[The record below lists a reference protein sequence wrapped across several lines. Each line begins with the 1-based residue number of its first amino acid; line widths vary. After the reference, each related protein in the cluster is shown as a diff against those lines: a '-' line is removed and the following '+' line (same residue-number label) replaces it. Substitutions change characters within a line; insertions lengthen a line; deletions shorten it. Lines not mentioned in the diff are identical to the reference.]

1 MAYDFKALIKKGPSQ
16 KPPRIVLI
24 GVEGVGKSTA
34 GAQMP
39 APIFLCAED
48 GLVGA
53 QFADTPSI
61 SPRDWP
67 ETLAFLDWLATG
79 EHQFKSLVVD
89 TLDWIE
95 PRLFAHVVD
104 SAKKPDIRQIED
116 FGYGRGYVL
125 AADEFRQFLARLDR
139 INSRGMAVMVLA
151 HSQVKAYNNPI
162 GDNYDRYEPK
172 VAKQVAGLVK
182 EWADCVLFAMF
193 DVFTRRDGS
202 KSKGQGGQVRL
213 VHTEHCAAW
222 DAKNRYGLPAT
233 LPLDMPAIFAEINRG
248 QPADTSALVAEIKE
262 LAESLND
269 AQRNSTIAW
278 LEKIP
283 TPQQL
288 AQLLNKMRANAQ
300 PKEQP

>member
-1 MAYDFKALIKKGPSQ
+1 MAIDFKQLIKKGPSQ
-16 KPPRIVLI
+16 KPPRIVMI

-39 APIFLCAED
+39 SPIFLCAED
-48 GLVGA
+48 GLVGH
-53 QFADTPSI
+53 QFAETPSV

-67 ETLAFLDWLATG
+67 ETLAFLDWLAT
-79 EHQFKSLVVD
+79 EAHEFKTLVVD

-95 PRLFAHVVD
+95 PRLFAHVVAA
-104 SAKKPDIRQIED
+104 AKKPDIRQIED
-116 FGYGRGYVL
+116 FGFGKGYVL

-139 INSRGMAVMVLA
+139 VNARGMSVLVLA
-151 HSQVKAYNNPI
+151 HSQVKAFNNPL

-193 DVFTRRDGS
+193 DVFTRKDGS
-202 KSKGQGGQVRL
+202 KVKGQGGQVRV

-233 LPLDMPAIFAEINRG
+233 LPLDMPVILEEIARG
-248 QPADTSALVAEIKE
+248 QPADTSAMAAEIRE
-262 LAESLND
+262 IAEGMDEDKRKATL
-269 AQRNSTIAW
+269 AW
-278 LEKIP
+278 LDKKP
-283 TPQQL
+283 TAQQL
-288 AQLLNKMRANAQ
+288 AQLLNKIRITN
-300 PKEQP
+300 PKDKE